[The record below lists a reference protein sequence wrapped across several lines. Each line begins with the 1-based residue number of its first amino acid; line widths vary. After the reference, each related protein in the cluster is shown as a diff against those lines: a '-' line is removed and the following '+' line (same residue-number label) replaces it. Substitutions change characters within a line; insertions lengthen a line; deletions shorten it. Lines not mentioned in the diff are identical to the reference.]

1 VEYNRSRNA
10 PYRRGICRK
19 ETLMELIVISEGRL
33 KITLTE
39 ADMARYEL
47 ADPQGGRE
55 DGWALAPHA
64 RRALRH
70 ILADANENIDFDAEG
85 ERLFVQLYTSKGG
98 GCEIFVTRMED
109 GGEAR
114 LLRAITDTSFGS
126 PAEEIRAVWMRLE
139 SLEDVTALCKRLVQC
154 GFRGESQ
161 LYITPEPTAWY
172 LHMSFRES
180 RTGRLPGRLDFRREY
195 GTETGDMGM
204 YLAEH
209 GRPICREGAV
219 ERMAALW
226 A

>member
-1 VEYNRSRNA
+1 
-10 PYRRGICRK
+10 
-19 ETLMELIVISEGRL
+19 MELIVISEGRL

-85 ERLFVQLYTSKGG
+85 ERLFVQLYASKGG

-114 LLRAITDTSFGS
+114 LLRAVTNTALKN
-126 PAEEIRAVWMRLE
+126 PAEEKRTVWIRLE
-139 SLEDVTALCKRLVQC
+139 SLEDVTALCKRLIQT
-154 GFRGESQ
+154 GFLGESQ
-161 LYITPEPTAWY
+161 LYITPEPTIWY
-172 LHMSFRES
+172 LYVSFWENRG
-180 RTGRLPGRLDFRREY
+180 GRLPGRWDFRREY

-204 YLAEH
+204 YLSEH
-209 GRPICREGAV
+209 GRLICPEGAV
-219 ERMAALW
+219 ERMAIL
-226 A
+226 